1 GLVCGVLL
9 KHLSLI
15 DDILFVHPKDMQ
27 DGKIVITEN
36 DITTN
41 LPYVPGVGVAFDHH
55 LSETIRNTDKKDN
68 HIIIPSAPS
77 AARVVWE
84 YYGGHDTFPK
94 SWDEMMV
101 AVDKGDSAQF
111 TVDEIL
117 TPEKWVL
124 LNYLMDSRTGLGRFH
139 NFTISNYQL
148 MMKLIDLCKD
158 HSIEYIMQDPDVQE
172 RVKLYFEHQEQFKA
186 QVLRCATTY
195 DNVIVL
201 DLRDEEVIW
210 SGNRFM
216 IYALYPQCNVSIH
229 CIWGL
234 RKQNTVFATGKSIVN
249 RSSQANI
256 GEIML
261 SYGGGGHENAGT
273 CQVPNES
280 SQEHLLDIVHRLKDA
295 TVLAQPAS

>member
-1 GLVCGVLL
+1 
-9 KHLSLI
+9 
-15 DDILFVHPKDMQ
+15 
-27 DGKIVITEN
+27 
-36 DITTN
+36 
-41 LPYVPGVGVAFDHH
+41 
-55 LSETIRNTDKKDN
+55 
-68 HIIIPSAPS
+68 
-77 AARVVWE
+77 
-84 YYGGHDTFPK
+84 
-94 SWDEMMV
+94 
-101 AVDKGDSAQF
+101 
-111 TVDEIL
+111 
-117 TPEKWVL
+117 
-124 LNYLMDSRTGLGRFH
+124 MDSRTGLGRFH

-186 QVLRCATTY
+186 QVLRCAKVY

-249 RSSQANI
+249 RSSRANI

-261 SYGGGGHENAGT
+261 GYGGGGHENAGT
-273 CQVPNES
+273 CQVPNENS
-280 SQEHLLDIVHRLKDA
+280 EERLLEIVHQLKDA
-295 TVLAQPAS
+295 TVLAQ